1 MLLISTYRKQ
11 SKRRDSS
18 NHEEMDDEACS
29 SNDVNVGAST
39 SKDPKVYEDYDK
51 RIVTGSTEKV
61 PKWFKPSK

>member
-1 MLLISTYRKQ
+1 
-11 SKRRDSS
+11 
-18 NHEEMDDEACS
+18 MDDEPCS

-51 RIVTGSTEKV
+51 KVVTNTAEKV